1 MFIKRISND
10 FLGFLLH
17 TNMKAI
23 VFRTD
28 VSAAKLMLIF
38 LNKSMITHP
47 KNRNKKYHYLRRI
60 VRKYP
65 RIIKVH
71 IEILFK
77 EIGSDL
83 KNLHRDY
90 TRENL

>member
-10 FLGFLLH
+10 FLGFLFR
-17 TNMKAI
+17 TNMKAT

-28 VSAAKLMLIF
+28 VSAAKLMFIF
-38 LNKSMITHP
+38 VNKFMITHP
-47 KNRNKKYHYLRRI
+47 KNRNQKYYYLRRLLKPTV
-60 VRKYP
+60 VRKYS

-71 IEILFK
+71 IESLFK

-83 KNLHRDY
+83 KNLHRD
-90 TRENL
+90 

>member
-38 LNKSMITHP
+38 VSKSMITHP
-47 KNRNKKYHYLRRI
+47 KIRNQKYHYLRSLLKPTV

-65 RIIKVH
+65 PIIKVH
-71 IEILFK
+71 IESLLK

-83 KNLHRDY
+83 KNLHRD
-90 TRENL
+90 